1 MKEIKFRAWDK
12 KSKKFRIVSSIV
24 YDTTSIYSTEP
35 KIKLVQLWGQ
45 PFADDGE
52 CNPNVL
58 CMRTSK
64 EVVLQQYI
72 GFIDKNGKDI
82 YEGDI
87 IKHPDSFDD
96 CIIRYE
102 HTQATFMAVDDEN
115 MGYCLSHDMY
125 LEVIGNIY
133 ENFNLL

>member
-1 MKEIKFRAWDK
+1 MKKIKFRIWDK
-12 KSKKFRIVSSIV
+12 HTNSWFNSKDTHYLPKIDIQNGIISFKFRDNNYVPQQFIG
-24 YDTTSIYSTEP
+24 
-35 KIKLVQLWGQ
+35 IK
-45 PFADDGE
+45 
-52 CNPNVL
+52 
-58 CMRTSK
+58 
-64 EVVLQQYI
+64 
-72 GFIDKNGKDI
+72 DKNGKDI

-102 HTQATFMAVDDEN
+102 HTQATFMAIDDEN